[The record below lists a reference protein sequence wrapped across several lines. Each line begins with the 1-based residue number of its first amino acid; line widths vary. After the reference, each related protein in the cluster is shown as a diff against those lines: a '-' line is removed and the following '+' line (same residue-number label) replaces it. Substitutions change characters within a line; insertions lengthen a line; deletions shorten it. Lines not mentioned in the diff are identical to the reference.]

1 MARLDQTAQIVTNLR
16 TDMEDLADSMCNTMV
31 TLGVGIITKDAGAI
45 ASAITVQGGHKKGLS
60 IVHKH
65 RNLQTIGTV
74 ANVAGIT
81 AKSKLVDHCV
91 QAIRYQAE
99 TCVTDLKY
107 GAFNSQIDHVAK
119 PSTTT
124 WRDGKGAVQ
133 AIFDIGFAMP
143 DVFR

>member
-1 MARLDQTAQIVTNLR
+1 
-16 TDMEDLADSMCNTMV
+16 MEDLADSICNTMV

-45 ASAITVQGGHKKGLS
+45 ASAITI
-60 IVHKH
+60 IV
-65 RNLQTIGTV
+65 TV
-74 ANVAGIT
+74 ANVASIT
-81 AKSKLVDHCV
+81 AKSKLVDLCV

-107 GAFNSQIDHVAK
+107 GVFNSQIDHVAK

-133 AIFDIGFAMP
+133 AISDIGFAMP